1 MIWSG
6 CLVHQGDTIGM
17 AACRKTVIGG
27 IKLSERGARARKGTV
42 AGVVARV
49 TIKRRR
55 AGRIINI

>member
-1 MIWSG
+1 
-6 CLVHQGDTIGM
+6 M
-17 AACRKTVIGG
+17 AACRRTVIGG

-55 AGRIINI
+55 AGRTINI